1 MSSSLL
7 IPFDWQFAIHESFGN
22 FSEFD
27 SGDWLSFLKSSGH
40 FNNFEQMSNYII
52 TAALIDSS
60 DSGLSSSDLKKFI
73 ESEPEKVSQLHTEV
87 RRLLTTLKNVPAS
100 SQWETDGD
108 LKQLQK
114 TIIWTLISGLM
125 HPKEIHRVEFSNQA
139 SRVVMAQWHEKF
151 VINCEVQ
158 QDKDSGAMTIN
169 QIAPW
174 IGSRNGNF
182 TSFVTPKFCTASET
196 FSLADFPDETIL
208 NRRLSAFI
216 KLFKSVGVMEVEVDV
231 DRNSAWIVLLEF
243 LRKFDFGLD
252 MKVQFRLSNLP

>member
-1 MSSSLL
+1 MSSSLI

-22 FSEFD
+22 FNEFD
-27 SGDWLSFLKSSGH
+27 SGDWRSFLKGSGH
-40 FNNFEQMSNYII
+40 FNNVEQMSNYII
-52 TAALIDSS
+52 TAALIDSL
-60 DSGLSSSDLKKFI
+60 DSGLSSPDLKKFI
-73 ESEPEKVSQLHTEV
+73 ESEPQKVSELYTEV
-87 RRLLTTLKNVPAS
+87 RRLFTTLKDEPGSN
-100 SQWETDGD
+100 QWETDGD

-114 TIIWTLISGLM
+114 TILCLLVSGLM
-125 HPKEIHRVEFSNQA
+125 HPKELHRVEFSNQA

-151 VINCEVQ
+151 VINCEVR

-174 IGSRNGNF
+174 IGSRDGKS

-208 NRRLSAFI
+208 NQRMSAFI
-216 KLFKSVGVMEVEVDV
+216 QLFKSVGVMEVEVDV

-252 MKVQFRLSNLP
+252 MKVQFRRSNLP